1 MVGPSLGA
9 DHEDEDE
16 DVDGGLSMEE
26 ADHEDE
32 DEDEDVDVGLVG
44 LISGGISNVHKKM
57 VYFSPKIKTL

>member
-1 MVGPSLGA
+1 
-9 DHEDEDE
+9 
-16 DVDGGLSMEE
+16 MEE